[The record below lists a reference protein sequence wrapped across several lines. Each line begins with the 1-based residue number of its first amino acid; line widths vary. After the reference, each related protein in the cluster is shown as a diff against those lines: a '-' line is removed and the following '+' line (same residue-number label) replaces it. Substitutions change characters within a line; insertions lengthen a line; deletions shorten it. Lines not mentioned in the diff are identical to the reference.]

1 MAWGWQAKTMEKTED
16 KTDVFRDAPISLTVH
31 ATKELLQRSLLSHEL
46 REWQFSIIVSIHLL
60 KKRRDLLPGSES

>member
-16 KTDVFRDAPISLTVH
+16 KTDVFRDAPVSLSVH

-46 REWQFSIIVSIHLL
+46 REGQFSIVVSIHLL
-60 KKRRDLLPGSES
+60 EE